1 MAPMFPMVPIAVERE
16 GSAGGPASV
25 TPDEEGSEGRGADVV
40 EAAETPP
47 ALSHGFGGEA
57 IYVYDMIN

>member
-1 MAPMFPMVPIAVERE
+1 MAEERV

-25 TPDEEGSEGRGADVV
+25 APMEEVIEEEAGSEGRGEAV

-57 IYVYDMIN
+57 ICESDMIN

>member
-1 MAPMFPMVPIAVERE
+1 MVPIAVERE

-25 TPDEEGSEGRGADVV
+25 APTEEEGSEGRGAEAV

-47 ALSHGFGGEA
+47 ALSQGFGGEA